1 MAGVTESRLDA
12 AAAEQSDTAART
24 APVERDATLLT
35 GLPVMVVAGAGLAF
49 AAREGGLALLIAVAV
64 VQAAFALAWV
74 FGLAQPGRW
83 GSLIVAALAAGG
95 ADFAVSYWP
104 HGRLG
109 TLLGVLGLAVP
120 VMYVHQL
127 ARGAA
132 RVRVVASLGSVAVLV
147 LAEVALPAF
156 IQLRHEFAQS
166 DTAAVG
172 GRVAAAAVGA
182 IAAAVVAGY
191 LVDLVVPLPRFD
203 VAVPRGVPALAA
215 AAVVGGAVGYLL
227 LRGGVDFVGGRSV
240 FIGAALGA
248 LAGLVAVGAAF
259 ALYSVPE
266 PPSALGR
273 RLRPAAAALL
283 PLAFLA
289 PVAFLI
295 CLSIRS

>member
-1 MAGVTESRLDA
+1 MAGVTEPDLDA
-12 AAAEQSDTAART
+12 AAAEQVTSRAGV
-24 APVERDATLLT
+24 PVQRDATLLA
-35 GLPVMVVAGAGLAF
+35 GLPVVVVAGAGLAL
-49 AAREGGLALLIAVAV
+49 AARQSSLLLLIAVAV
-64 VQAAFALAWV
+64 VQGAFALAWV
-74 FGLAQPGRW
+74 FGVALPGRW
-83 GSLIVAALAAGG
+83 GSLVVAALAAGG

-104 HGRLG
+104 HARLG

-120 VMYVHQL
+120 IMYLHQL

-156 IQLRHEFAQS
+156 VQLRHEFARS
-166 DTAAVG
+166 DTSAVG

-182 IAAAVVAGY
+182 IAAAIVVGY
-191 LVDLVVPLPRFD
+191 LVDLVLPLPRFD
-203 VAVPRGVPALAA
+203 VTVPRGMPALIASTLL
-215 AAVVGGAVGYLL
+215 GGAVGYLM

-240 FIGAALGA
+240 FVGAALGA
-248 LAGLVAVGAAF
+248 LAGLLAVGAGF
-259 ALYSVPE
+259 VLHSVPA
-266 PPSALGR
+266 PAGALGR
-273 RLRPAAAALL
+273 TLRPAAAAVL